1 MHLIVAFAAPPP
13 AGGPA
18 ALSGLAAPVLERL
31 LTDWAEVQR
40 DAGDA
45 STLSPPHERAWAA
58 ALGWPTAADGC
69 LPWAARLAAQD
80 GVAAGTQA
88 WALLTPA
95 HCRVA
100 SDGVHL
106 ADPEALAL
114 AETDSRALLDALRP
128 LFEREGYGL
137 AWGAALRW
145 YAAHPSMQGLASA
158 SLDRVVGRNIG
169 AWLPRQPEAGPLR
182 RLQNE
187 AQMLLHAHPLN
198 EAREAAG
205 ALAVNSFWF
214 SGCGAVWPEPAGAV
228 RLEMSLRGPTLAGD
242 ARAWCEAWR
251 ALDAQA
257 IAPLLAAAARGEPVR
272 LTLCGERQAVALAPR
287 RRAWWQRLAAAVSPS
302 RDRARI
308 LLESL

>member
-18 ALSGLAAPVLERL
+18 VPSGLAAPALERL
-31 LTDWAEVQR
+31 LADWVEVQR

-58 ALGWPTAADGC
+58 AFGWPAGADGC
-69 LPWAARLAAQD
+69 LPWAARQAALD
-80 GVAAGTQA
+80 GVAVGTQA
-88 WALLTPA
+88 WTLLTPA
-95 HCRVA
+95 HCRVG

-114 AETDSRALLDALRP
+114 SETDSRTLLEALRP
-128 LFEREGYGL
+128 LLEREGYGL

-145 YAAHPSMQGLASA
+145 YAAHPSLQGLASA
-158 SLDRVVGRNIG
+158 SLDRVVGRTID
-169 AWLPRQPEAGPLR
+169 AWQPRQPEAGPLR

-198 EAREAAG
+198 EAREATG

-214 SGCGAVWPEPAGAV
+214 SGCGAALPVPAGAA
-228 RLEMSLRGPTLAGD
+228 RLELSLRGPTLAGD
-242 ARAWCEAWR
+242 TRAWCDAWR

-272 LTLCGERQAVALAPR
+272 LTLCGERQAATFAPR
-287 RRAWWQRLAAAVSPS
+287 RRAWWQRLARAVSAS
-302 RDRARI
+302 RVDART